1 VSSPSLH
8 IATRFLLAHKRSLGL
23 SALGVIFGVG
33 SFIAAL
39 AQTQGFENFYISTVL
54 GSEGS
59 LVITDRFQEENSH
72 ILTPGKPDQAVLLA
86 SQQRRKYYPGI
97 ADAYRIIRVLS
108 TYSDVV
114 ACSPIVEGRA
124 FLRSGFTTEAISLQG
139 IDLDLHLLTT
149 DFAKQVVK
157 GSLDDFRNNP
167 SGVCVGA
174 SLAERMHLF
183 AGQDIFLIGPENE
196 TRRFRIDLIYETGVW
211 DFDIKNVFVHMRTAQ
226 SLLKKPYFTSFM
238 LVKLRDPSRAPE
250 MALEF
255 EDLLSHAAA
264 SWQERQAGNLQ
275 IFDALRVSAG
285 IVVSMIILLS
295 GFGIFN
301 VLSLSVMQRTKEI
314 AILRSM
320 GYEKADISAIFLWQG
335 AFVALAG
342 ILLGSALGAFMTF
355 IISRIPVHFRGILR
369 TDYFIVEWSPIHYLR
384 SALVAAIAVFIASY
398 VPARRASRLAPIETL
413 RGTGQ

>member
-1 VSSPSLH
+1 MSSPTLH
-8 IATRFLLAHKRSLGL
+8 IAIRFLLAHKRALGL
-23 SALGVIFGVG
+23 SALGVVFGVG

-39 AQTQGFENFYISTVL
+39 AQTQGFETFYINTVL

-59 LVITDRFQEENSH
+59 LVITDRFQEEQTH
-72 ILTPGKPDQAVLLA
+72 ILTAKQDQSLLVS
-86 SQQRRKYYPGI
+86 SQQHRKFYPGI
-97 ADAYRIIRVLS
+97 ADAYRIIRVLANFPQ
-108 TYSDVV
+108 VV

-124 FLRSGFTTEAISLQG
+124 FLRSGFSTEAVSLQG
-139 IDLDLHLLTT
+139 IDLDLHLHTT

-157 GSLDDFRNNP
+157 GSVDDFRNNP
-167 SGVCVGA
+167 SGVCVGQ

-183 AGQDIFLIGPENE
+183 AGQDIFLIGPDNDA
-196 TRRFRIDLIYETGVW
+196 RRFRIDLIYETGVW

-226 SLLKKPYFTSFM
+226 MLLQKPYFTSFM

-250 MALEF
+250 MAAEF
-255 EDLLSHAAA
+255 EDLLSHSAA
-264 SWQERQAGNLQ
+264 SWQERQKGNLQ
-275 IFDALRVSAG
+275 IFDALRISAG

-320 GYEKADISAIFLWQG
+320 GYQRSDIAAIFLWQG
-335 AFVALAG
+335 AFVATVG
-342 ILLGSALGAFMTF
+342 IVFGWAFGALLTF
-355 IISRIPVHFRGILR
+355 IISRIPVNFRGILR
-369 TDYFIVEWSPIHYLR
+369 TDYFLVTWSPLHYLLAA
-384 SALVAAIAVFIASY
+384 SLAAIAVFIAAY
-398 VPARRASRLAPIETL
+398 VPARRASRLEPIETL